1 MVALFLQTK
10 AMKRYL
16 IFLFLSVCG
25 MASAYAQNDVKL
37 EAESATYT
45 NCKLVEDN
53 KYSGGKALELTESNA
68 KITFTYTASEAGKCA
83 VYVCYDGLYGAKVVN
98 VEVNG
103 GATSIQGADKLEELS
118 AGNFIMT
125 KGDNTIVI
133 TPNWTWF
140 RIDYIR
146 IEKGGST
153 VQFDIP
159 SAPVDA
165 AASECAKTIYTFL
178 CDNFGKKTVSGIMTG
193 DMTSANGDVTQ
204 HDDVKAVYLASGKYP
219 ALIGFDFMNATG
231 KYESESWYKE
241 YTASCIALA
250 EDTYK
255 RGGLPAFTWHWRDPS
270 RKSGDFYC
278 EEEGKVLC
286 DTRITDAMNA
296 DGSWNTASSLYANII
311 KDIDTVADHFLA
323 LQNKGIACIF
333 RPLHEASGAWFWWG
347 ASGAVPCVK
356 LYQLI
361 FDEMVKVKGVHNV
374 IWVWNPNAVGDSD
387 WNPGES
393 YYDVISIDIY
403 NDDNDHSSNY
413 AAFDKLK
420 TLSGGKKI
428 IALSENG
435 PIPDIDKEFEEEAV
449 WSWWM
454 PWYQTWGGK
463 FVDKTSNAVWTKCMS
478 DERVITLEDRSAGWG
493 TYAGIQSPTD
503 ITQVSQSQA
512 LYNLQGRHLMSEP
525 SKGLYIKDGRK
536 VVRK

>member
-10 AMKRYL
+10 VMKRYL

-25 MASAYAQNDVKL
+25 IVSAYAQNDVKL
-37 EAESATYT
+37 EAESAAYT
-45 NCKLVEDN
+45 NCKLVEDS

-68 KITFTYTASEAGKCA
+68 KITFTYTASEAGKYA

-103 GATSIQGADKLEELS
+103 GATSVQGANKLEELS

-133 TPNWTWF
+133 TPSWTWF

-153 VQFDIP
+153 VQFDIA

-165 AASECAKTIYTFL
+165 DASECAKTIYTFL
-178 CDNFGKKTVSGIMTG
+178 RDNFGKKTISGIMTG

-278 EEEGKVLC
+278 EKEGKVLC

-311 KDIDTVADHFLA
+311 KDIDTVSDHFLA

-347 ASGAVPCVK
+347 ASGAVPYVK

-454 PWYQTWGGK
+454 PWYQTWEGK
-463 FVDKTSNAVWTKCMS
+463 FVNKTSNAVWTKCMS

-493 TYAGIQSPTD
+493 TYTGVESPIGITK
-503 ITQVSQSQA
+503 VSQSQA
-512 LYNLQGRHLMSEP
+512 LYNLQGRRLTSEP

-536 VVRK
+536 VVK